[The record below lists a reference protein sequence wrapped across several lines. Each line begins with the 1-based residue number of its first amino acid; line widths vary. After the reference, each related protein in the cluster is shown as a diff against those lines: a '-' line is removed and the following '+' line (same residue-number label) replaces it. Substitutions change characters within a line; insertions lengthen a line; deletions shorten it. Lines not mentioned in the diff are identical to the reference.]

1 MSLSKDSSVQEAEN
15 YNRLMKII
23 SGPCSDT
30 LRAILTK
37 KVNPQSL
44 RQKIN
49 ILVAQSKKPQI
60 NKEQKQLIDR
70 GKYSE
75 FDITLLYFLLRNISG
90 IPQHRNGWGNDPSPT
105 DRSVS
110 ANVER
115 IRVLRNNYGH
125 STKFV
130 ISDKEFEDKWRDI
143 FQIVQELEQYI
154 GTSTVYQDVMTELKY
169 RKDNKEVLKLQTTV
183 KALEGIIF
191 KFSMLIR

>member
-183 KALEGIIF
+183 KALKGIIF
-191 KFSMLIR
+191 KVSYFN